1 MLQSA
6 HRFSRS
12 LIIFERTFKLCL
24 EISKATGAIYE
35 GTVFENGEPIQR
47 IAAGPGDTADSM
59 KNKLIHEAFA
69 TAGRGAEDADLGD
82 WTYEE
87 LNLDGSPALR

>member
-12 LIIFERTFKLCL
+12 LIILERTFKLSL

-35 GTVFENGEPIQR
+35 GTVFENGEAIQS
-47 IAAGPGDTADSM
+47 ITAGPEDSADSM
-59 KNKLIHEAFA
+59 KNRLLHEAYA
-69 TAGRGAEDADLGD
+69 IAGTRTEGADLGD